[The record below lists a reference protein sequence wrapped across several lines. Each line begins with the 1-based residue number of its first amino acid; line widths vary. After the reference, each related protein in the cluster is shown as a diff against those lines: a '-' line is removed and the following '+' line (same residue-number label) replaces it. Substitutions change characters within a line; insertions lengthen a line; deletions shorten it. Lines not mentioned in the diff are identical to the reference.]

1 MIRNDAV
8 AAVFV
13 LADLEPAFP
22 YFADRSR
29 RMEGGMEPLE
39 KLDYMEPPTP
49 YFVRH
54 PVLQAIWDCFA
65 IVFGAAFLVGL
76 VAVSAGFIFFVA
88 GG

>member
-1 MIRNDAV
+1 
-8 AAVFV
+8 
-13 LADLEPAFP
+13 
-22 YFADRSR
+22 
-29 RMEGGMEPLE
+29 MEPLE